1 MSKLLPQCT
10 ANEAVILRADYIAD
24 FNAGRGGAYG
34 RKLAPSENAYGWM
47 QDCGDLYVRR
57 LPSPSP
63 VNIRHPESLWAVRD
77 VLDSTGDTCPVV
89 RRLECTAAISGRT
102 ASCRWHILS

>member
-57 LPSPSP
+57 RALTIACEYPPPGIALGCS
-63 VNIRHPESLWAVRD
+63 
-77 VLDSTGDTCPVV
+77 
-89 RRLECTAAISGRT
+89 
-102 ASCRWHILS
+102 